1 MPGRTVSAAAHLV
14 LSSGFMHFLASAAV
28 GLLLLSAASC
38 TSDRVEFGTPTKAP
52 ESGFVSQPNTP
63 APTSANTVDEVPDR
77 LIESDTTHRPTWLK
91 NRIDAILAERKRN
104 PKIRILTY
112 QYHDQTVYWESA
124 PCCDQF
130 SILYDTKGQVICNP
144 DGGITGKG
152 DGKCADFNK
161 NKTNE
166 KMVWQDPR

>member
-1 MPGRTVSAAAHLV
+1 MRFIAFTAA
-14 LSSGFMHFLASAAV
+14 
-28 GLLLLSAASC
+28 GLLLFAAAC

-77 LIESDTTHRPTWLK
+77 LMESDTTHRPAWLK
-91 NRIDAILAERKRN
+91 SRIAAILAERKRN
-104 PKIRILTY
+104 PTIRILTY
-112 QYHDQTVYWESA
+112 QYRDQTVYWESA

-130 SILYDTKGQVICNP
+130 SILYDTQGKVICNP

-152 DGKCADFNK
+152 DGKCADFTK